1 MPGAVEHRAAS
12 TAPNVPLLGAESKV
26 VAARRVPA
34 VRVESL
40 DWTLVGGRRQL
51 LRLLGVDVR
60 SCNQQRSHRGWRRP
74 FPRRGAKVG
83 VDAYTGEVSRRDML
97 GGLIHEDHAVTA

>member
-1 MPGAVEHRAAS
+1 MPGAVEHRGDW
-12 TAPNVPLLGAESKV
+12 TAPKAPLQGAEPKV
-26 VAARRVPA
+26 VAVRVPA

-60 SCNQQRSHRGWRRP
+60 SCNRQRSHHGWRRP
-74 FPRRGAKVG
+74 FPRRGGKV
-83 VDAYTGEVSRRDML
+83 VDADTGEVNRRDVL

>member
-1 MPGAVEHRAAS
+1 
-12 TAPNVPLLGAESKV
+12 LGAESKV

-51 LRLLGVDVR
+51 LRLLCLDVR
-60 SCNQQRSHRGWRRP
+60 SCNQQRSHRGSRRP
-74 FPRRGAKVG
+74 SPRRGAKVG
-83 VDAYTGEVSRRDML
+83 VDAYTGEVSRRDVL
-97 GGLIHEDHAVTA
+97 SGLIHEDHAVTA